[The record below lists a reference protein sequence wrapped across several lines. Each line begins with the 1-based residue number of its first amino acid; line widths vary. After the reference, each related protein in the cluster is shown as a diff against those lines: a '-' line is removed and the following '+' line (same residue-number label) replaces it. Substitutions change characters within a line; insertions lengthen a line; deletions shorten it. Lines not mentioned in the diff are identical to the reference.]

1 MSRLS
6 RSSFLGATTVGE
18 RGQVVI
24 PADARKAYGIEIGDK
39 LLVFSR
45 PHHAGLLLVRAD
57 LVNKLVSDALAEVT
71 QLEHLLEI
79 VQQAADDGADPE
91 RVSGK

>member
-1 MSRLS
+1 MSRFS
-6 RSSFLGATTVGE
+6 RSNFLGSATVGE

-45 PHHAGLLLVRAD
+45 PRHAGLLLIKAD
-57 LVNKLVSDALAEVT
+57 LVNKLVSDAFAEAT
-71 QLEHLLEI
+71 QLERLLDL
-79 VQQAADDGADPE
+79 VSE
-91 RVSGK
+91 RMQEEVPDA

>member
-1 MSRLS
+1 MSKLS
-6 RSSFLGATTVGE
+6 RSTFLGATTVGE

-45 PHHAGLLLVRAD
+45 PRHAGLLLVKAD
-57 LVNKLVSDALAEVT
+57 LVNKLVNDAFAEAT
-71 QLEHLLEI
+71 QLEKLLGV
-79 VQQAADDGADPE
+79 VQGEAEELEEEQTQD
-91 RVSGK
+91 R

>member
-1 MSRLS
+1 LS
-6 RSSFLGATTVGE
+6 RFSRSNFLGSATVGE

-45 PHHAGLLLVRAD
+45 PRHAGLLLIKAD
-57 LVNKLVSDALAEVT
+57 LVNKLVSDAFAEAT
-71 QLEHLLEI
+71 QLERLLDL
-79 VQQAADDGADPE
+79 VSE
-91 RVSGK
+91 RMQEEVPDA

>member
-1 MSRLS
+1 MRKFS

-45 PHHAGLLLVRAD
+45 HRHAGLLLVKAE
-57 LVNKLVSDALAEVT
+57 LVNQLVSDALAEAT
-71 QLEHLLEI
+71 QLEGLLEI
-79 VQQAADDGADPE
+79 VQEKAGDEPE
-91 RVSGK
+91 R